1 MTDEI
6 QGQQMS
12 EEVIHAVIQRVQDK
26 LYDEIDETD
35 LHSDAPNTLREYT
48 INDKALLKATIGD
61 ISSDFEKFV
70 GGQMD
75 RIELME
81 STTDKAAN
89 YIYTVVEKT
98 VTGLATAEF
107 GVLAP
112 KIGALAGYVAGGLFR
127 DAAAPFINA
136 AKRAKFVRERYETLH
151 GFYEQAIITMQ
162 QQRQTFEFE
171 TTALFERRQVLIEE
185 CFQELDSALT
195 NSDVDKA
202 SNALNKISNEFGR
215 ELTFK
220 AKKDF
225 DEFIL
230 NSDDDLV
237 L

>member
-12 EEVIHAVIQRVQDK
+12 DEVIHAVIQRVQDK
-26 LYDEIDETD
+26 LYDEIDKTD
-35 LHSDAPNTLREYT
+35 LHSHELNTLSKYA
-48 INDKALLKATIGD
+48 ISDKALLKTTIGD

-70 GGQMD
+70 DGQMD

-81 STTDKAAN
+81 SVTDKAAD
-89 YIYTVVEKT
+89 YISIVVEKN

-127 DAAAPFINA
+127 DAVAPFINA
-136 AKRAKFVRERYETLH
+136 AKRAKFARERYEKLH
-151 GFYEQAIITMQ
+151 GFYEQSIINMQ
-162 QQRQTFEFE
+162 QQRQIFEAE
-171 TTALFERRQVLIEE
+171 TSALFERRQALIEE
-185 CFQELDSALT
+185 CFQELDSALIS
-195 NSDVDKA
+195 NDVDKA
-202 SNALNKISNEFGR
+202 STALNKISNEFGR
-215 ELTFK
+215 DLTFK
-220 AKKDF
+220 TKKDF

-230 NSDDDLV
+230 NSDDDLI